1 MYYEE
6 KIINGALYWRNDPDN
21 EFKPYTLEEL
31 SQRYQSNEKRY
42 NATWHEVEA
51 VKDVLKRIILLDE
64 ECKDPEYASD
74 NMSIILIIRDIAKV
88 AKKFF

>member
-6 KIINGALYWRNDPDN
+6 KLIDGVLHWRNDLDS

-42 NATWHEVEA
+42 YNTWHELEA
-51 VKDVLKRIILLDE
+51 VKDVLKRIILLNE

-74 NMSIILIIRDIAKV
+74 NMSIILIIRDIAKA

>member
-6 KIINGALYWRNDPDN
+6 KIIDGVLHWRNDPDN
-21 EFKPYTLEEL
+21 EFKLYTLEEL

-42 NATWHEVEA
+42 YNTWHEVEA
-51 VKDVLKRIILLDE
+51 VKDVLKRIILLNE

-74 NMSIILIIRDIAKV
+74 NMSIILIIRDIAKA